1 MLQTGTR
8 SIIMEK
14 SVEIPDGITV
24 KLEGRELVVSGPRGE
39 LRKNLRGSPVKIDL
53 SQGKATF
60 STESERRKIKTH
72 SGTWAAHL
80 RNMITGVTQG
90 WEARLKVV
98 YSHFPIKFSVEGNSI
113 KIGNFL
119 GERKDRMARIKGD
132 VKVEV
137 QKDTVILTG
146 NDREEVGQ
154 AAALIE
160 LTAKVRGYDKR
171 VFQDGIHL
179 IQKTAPI
186 QEEAKEGEQHG

>member
-1 MLQTGTR
+1 
-8 SIIMEK
+8 MEK
-14 SVEIPDGITV
+14 SIEIPEGVTV
-24 KLEGRELVVSGPRGE
+24 KLEGRELVVTGPRGE
-39 LRKNLRGSPVKIDL
+39 LRRNLRGSPVKVDL

-60 STESERRKIKTH
+60 SSESDRRKIKAH

-80 RNMITGVTQG
+80 SNMITGVTKG
-90 WEARLKVV
+90 WEARLKIV
-98 YSHFPIKFSVEGNSI
+98 YSHFPIKFSGEGNSI

-119 GERKDRMARIKGD
+119 GERKDRMARVKGD

-137 QKDTVILTG
+137 QKDTVIITG

-179 IQKTAPI
+179 IQKTTPI
-186 QEEAKEGEQHG
+186 QEGVKEGEQDG